1 MTTQVAGEMLRR
13 VRGIPGV
20 RSASFASLVPV
31 YGGRTL
37 TDNVR
42 VPGSQAPVDDDAS
55 TIFVGVTPDYFA
67 SLGIPMLAGRDIGPP
82 SATLAR
88 GAVREVVVNDL
99 FVKKFLGDRNPLG
112 RVFHDADD
120 GDTTFTENRVI
131 GVVSAA
137 KFADIRT
144 PARPMYFV
152 PISDGDWPFLVLV
165 MRTSGDGTAIAASA
179 GRAISAV
186 APGIGRGDATSL
198 SASIDAALTR
208 ERIAATL
215 ATLFGAI
222 GLSLVAVGLY
232 GVMLYQVTERT
243 REIGIRVALGARP
256 GAVVALVLRQS
267 LAIISVGLI
276 AGVPLALL
284 AGRAVSSQL
293 YGIAP
298 YSLWALA
305 VAVFGLL
312 AVGVV
317 ACLVPTRRATRIDPL
332 TALRTA

>member
-1 MTTQVAGEMLRR
+1 
-13 VRGIPGV
+13 
-20 RSASFASLVPV
+20 
-31 YGGRTL
+31 
-37 TDNVR
+37 
-42 VPGSQAPVDDDAS
+42 
-55 TIFVGVTPDYFA
+55 
-67 SLGIPMLAGRDIGPP
+67 
-82 SATLAR
+82 
-88 GAVREVVVNDL
+88 
-99 FVKKFLGDRNPLG
+99 
-112 RVFHDADD
+112 
-120 GDTTFTENRVI
+120 
-131 GVVSAA
+131 
-137 KFADIRT
+137 
-144 PARPMYFV
+144 MYFV
-152 PISDGDWPFLVLV
+152 PINDGDWPFLVLV
-165 MRTSGDGTAIAASA
+165 LRTSGDGTAIAASA

-256 GAVVALVLRQS
+256 GAVVGLVLRQS
-267 LAIISVGLI
+267 LAIISVGLV

-305 VAVFGLL
+305 VAAFGLL
-312 AVGVV
+312 AVGIV
-317 ACLVPTRRATRIDPL
+317 ACLVPTHRAMRIDPL
-332 TALRTA
+332 TALRAS